1 MSGSTAPFDPSA
13 GLRTGPAQGRP
24 FGGVAGKSYRAP
36 LDRPASAGLSAGPL
50 RQGSAQAST
59 GLRTGFDS
67 TQDRP
72 AAVGGMT
79 AILATDC
86 GSTTT
91 KAILIERVGGE
102 YRQTFRGEAPTTV
115 EAPFD
120 DVTRGVLNAIQEVEE
135 LSGRKILEGEK
146 ILTPADGN
154 RGVDIYVSTS
164 SAGGGLQMMVA
175 GVVIAMTAESAQRC
189 ALGAGAIVMDVLA
202 SNDGRAAHE
211 KIERIRH
218 LRPDIIL
225 LSGGTDGGTISHVV
239 ELAEYIR
246 AADPKPRLGVGFKLP
261 VIFAGNKDAR
271 GRIQEI
277 LGDRTALVITDN
289 IRPVLE
295 RENLGPARHKIHD
308 LFLEHVM
315 AQAPGYGVLI
325 GWTGAP
331 IMPTPAAVG
340 LIMEKA
346 AKQQGL
352 NLLGVDIGGA
362 TTDVFSVVDGQFT
375 RTVSANLGMSYSI
388 SNVLAEAGLEKI
400 QRWLPLSLP
409 EQDVRDRI
417 RNKMI
422 RPTTIPQTQED
433 LALEQAVAREAL
445 RLALKQHKAL
455 AVGLKGVQQER
466 TIADAFEQEE
476 GAKSLIDL
484 YRIDLIIGSGG
495 ILSHAP
501 RRVQAMMMMIDAYQP
516 LGLTALAVDSIF
528 MMPHLG
534 VLSQVNE
541 QAATE
546 VFLKDCLIPLGSCLA
561 AEGRAKAGEPCFA
574 YTIRFAG
581 GREERGTLR
590 FGDLLP
596 IELALGEEA
605 DLYGEPSRGFDLGAG
620 KGKAVALKAKGGV
633 VGMILD
639 ARGRPLFLPEEPSER
654 AAQLRAWAKA
664 VNLYPA

>member
-1 MSGSTAPFDPSA
+1 MTDLGT
-13 GLRTGPAQGRP
+13 LTTGDSPKLTT
-24 FGGVAGKSYRAP
+24 GGEMA
-36 LDRPASAGLSAGPL
+36 
-50 RQGSAQAST
+50 
-59 GLRTGFDS
+59 
-67 TQDRP
+67 
-72 AAVGGMT
+72 

-91 KAILIERVGGE
+91 KAILIEKVGGE

-115 EAPFD
+115 EAPVE

-146 ILTPADGN
+146 ILTPAEGR
-154 RGVDIYVSTS
+154 RGVDLYVSTS

-175 GVVIAMTAESAQRC
+175 GVVMAMTAESAQRC

-202 SNDGRAAHE
+202 SNDGRAGHE

-218 LRPDIIL
+218 LRPDMIL

-239 ELAEYIR
+239 EMAEYIR
-246 AADPKPRLGVGFKLP
+246 AADPKPRLGGGYMLP
-261 VIFAGNKDAR
+261 IIFAGNKDAR

-277 LGDRTALVITDN
+277 LGDRTALVIADN

-295 RENLGPARHKIHD
+295 RENLSPARHMIHD

-315 AQAPGYGVLI
+315 AQAPGYGTLI

-346 AKQQGL
+346 ARQQGL

-375 RTVSANLGMSYSI
+375 RTVSANLGMSYSV
-388 SNVLAEAGLEKI
+388 SNVLVEAGLEQI
-400 QRWLPLSLP
+400 QRWLPVLLD
-409 EQDVRDRI
+409 EQDVRNRI
-417 RNKMI
+417 KNKMI

-445 RLALKQHKAL
+445 RLALDQHKML

-466 TIADAFEQEE
+466 TISDAFEQHK
-476 GAKSLIDL
+476 GGQSLIDL

-501 RRVQAMMMMIDAYQP
+501 RRVQAMLMLIDAYQP
-516 LGLTALAVDSIF
+516 LGLTRLAVDSIF

-541 QAATE
+541 RAATE

-561 AEGRAKAGEPCFA
+561 AEGNGKPGEPCFA
-574 YTIRFAG
+574 YTIQFAD
-581 GREERGTLR
+581 GRHEKGALR
-590 FGDLLP
+590 FG
-596 IELALGEEA
+596 ELRRLELSPEA
-605 DLYGEPSRGFDLGAG
+605 EAELHAEPSRGFNLGAG
-620 KGKAVALKAKGGV
+620 DGRAVTVKAIGGA
-633 VGMILD
+633 VGLILD
-639 ARGRPLFLPEEPSER
+639 ARGRPLRLPEEPSKR

-664 VNLYPA
+664 VDLYPE